1 MLQRYNQIF
10 TTFRPFPING
20 RMQLKIG
27 AANNFP
33 AVPIFEAH
41 GENLCALQRCK
52 EYDIERR
59 KKLYEGKLLL
69 CAFKSINNLE
79 FYLC

>member
-1 MLQRYNQIF
+1 
-10 TTFRPFPING
+10 
-20 RMQLKIG
+20 MQLKIG

-33 AVPIFEAH
+33 AVPILEAH